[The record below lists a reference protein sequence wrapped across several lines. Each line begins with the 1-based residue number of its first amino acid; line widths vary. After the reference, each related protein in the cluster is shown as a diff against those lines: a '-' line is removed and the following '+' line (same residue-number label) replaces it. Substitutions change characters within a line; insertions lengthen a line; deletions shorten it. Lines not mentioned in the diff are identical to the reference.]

1 MKFVMSTS
9 FSTVAHLTAIAPVA
23 DECGWHAMSFSDHV
37 VHPAT
42 ISTPYPYTKDG
53 NRRWQAFTDWP
64 DPWVTIG
71 ALSAITKRL
80 RFTNN
85 VFVLPMRNPFLVAKA
100 ISTAAVISNNRV
112 TPAFGVGWSHDEY
125 ELMQQEFGS
134 RGKRADEMVEILRLL
149 WSGDWVEYSGEHY
162 RFDRL
167 EMSPAPAQPIPIWF
181 GGISDPAMKRAA
193 RLADGWVT
201 DLQTSAEIVA
211 GIERIKEWRR
221 EYGREH
227 LPFDVM
233 ATPSDAYDIDS
244 YKKLAGAGVTHILT
258 MPWPFYHGDTNDL
271 DQKIDGVKRY
281 ADDIILKMTRPYENH
296 STNSSPFTAASRAS
310 S

>member
-1 MKFVMSTS
+1 
-9 FSTVAHLTAIAPVA
+9 
-23 DECGWHAMSFSDHV
+23 MSFSDHV
-37 VHPAT
+37 VHPET

-53 NRRWQAFTDWP
+53 TRRWQAFTDWP

-80 RFTNN
+80 HFTNN

-112 TPAFGVGWSHDEY
+112 TAAFGVGWSRDEFG
-125 ELMQQEFGS
+125 LMQQEFGS

-149 WSGDWVEYSGEHY
+149 WSGDWVEYKGEHY
-162 RFDRL
+162 QFDRL
-167 EMSPAPAQPIPIWF
+167 EMNPAPDQSIPIWF

-201 DLQTSAEIVA
+201 DLQTSAEIISS
-211 GIERIKEWRR
+211 IERIKEWRR
-221 EYGREH
+221 EYGREQ
-227 LPFDVM
+227 LLFDVM

-244 YKKLAGAGVTHILT
+244 YKKLADAGVTHILT
-258 MPWPFYHGDTNDL
+258 MPWPFYHGDTDDL
-271 DQKIDGVKRY
+271 QQKIDGVRRY
-281 ADDIILKMTRPYENH
+281 ADDIIVPMGDM
-296 STNSSPFTAASRAS
+296 
-310 S
+310 